1 MISEST
7 SSILMLVAL
16 FAVMYL
22 MLIRPQRKKEKQVQE
37 MRNNIKPGD
46 EIVTIGGILGKVVR
60 VKDEEVTI
68 QVGADKTKIEIAKWG
83 ISGLVTEERVR
94 PSASSKTE
102 KKDEEQTSGRKMRRL
117 DRKEEPAQTEEEIA
131 PAAEAAEAAEAL
143 KDAE

>member
-16 FAVMYL
+16 FALMYF

-37 MRNNIKPGD
+37 MRANLKPGD

-68 QVGADKTKIEIAKWG
+68 QIGADKTKVDVAKWG
-83 ISGLVTEERVR
+83 ISSLVYEERVK
-94 PSASSKTE
+94 PSGKTE
-102 KKDEEQTSGRKMRRL
+102 QSSAAEEKNAGRKMRRL
-117 DRKEEPAQTEEEIA
+117 DKKTEPEQIVEAA
-131 PAAEAAEAAEAL
+131 AAEAQETVEEAL
-143 KDAE
+143 TDAE